1 MWKLPKCPSMDK
13 ENVISKK
20 KKEKSILY
28 IQWNVVAS
36 REMLTLAIT
45 WRKMLIEISKS
56 QNDKYCMV
64 PLI

>member
-45 WRKMLIEISKS
+45 WRKLEDV
-56 QNDKYCMV
+56 N
-64 PLI
+64 